1 MTNAIPRKAPKMGK
15 RALRNTE
22 QMLAYCQSNSF
33 VVFDRESTHYQ
44 PNDHY
49 GKIIEISAVKIV
61 NGEFVDKF
69 DYLVNPEIKIS
80 HKITELTGITNEA
93 VANAP
98 SYKKVVAEFIRFCE
112 GSIVVAHNAMTDIN
126 FINFFSSKIGLPFEP
141 KFIDTI
147 NLCKYLDQKN
157 KVVSDSP
164 LTYNLK
170 DMADKYGIPNKNLH
184 RAMNDTV
191 VTAKLFLKLKELLKD
206 DIGITHY
213 EERQLEF
220 DDVSSAIIGSVN
232 YWEKESANKTY
243 KRIYVRLI
251 LKDKTNDIYYDF
263 VDGCW
268 GIKKAEFKMP
278 DLGFMTEKLMQHMKL
293 SDRTKVYEITTYK
306 KG

>member
-1 MTNAIPRKAPKMGK
+1 MTNAIPRKAPKMGA

-44 PNDHY
+44 PHDHY

-61 NGEFVDKF
+61 NGEFVAKF
-69 DYLVNPEIKIS
+69 DTLVNPEIKIS
-80 HKITELTGITNEA
+80 HKITELTGITNEM
-93 VANAP
+93 VAEAP
-98 SYKKVVAEFIRFCE
+98 NYKKVVSDFIQFCE
-112 GSIVVAHNAMTDIN
+112 GSIVVAHNAMTDIK

-147 NLCKYLDQKN
+147 NLCKFLDQKN
-157 KVVSDSP
+157 KVVSDTP

-170 DMADKYGIPNKNLH
+170 DMANKYGIPNNSHH
-184 RAMNDTV
+184 RAMNDTMA
-191 VTAKLFLKLKELLKD
+191 TAYLFLKLKELLKN
-206 DIGITHY
+206 DISKTHH
-213 EERQLEF
+213 EESRLEF
-220 DDVSSAIIGSVN
+220 DDISLASIGSVN
-232 YWEKESANKTY
+232 YWEKELSNKTY

-263 VDGCW
+263 MDGCW

-278 DLGFMTEKLMQHMKL
+278 DLGFMTDKLMQHMNLTDK
-293 SDRTKVYEITTYK
+293 TKVYEITTYK